1 MSRTKHIDE
10 LIASRRALLG
20 GMVGLP
26 LLNLAGCAT
35 ATQGAAATTG
45 STSANFTSVPPTN
58 ADTVSLPPGY
68 SWRKLIAWGD
78 ALFDTVSPDFDPDA
92 LTRAEQEQRFGQ
104 NNDMLALFAAE
115 YAFPPPRNPTRM
127 FLCANLEYFTPAL
140 MFPGVRSPT
149 DLTADQVAA
158 CLAST
163 GVAIVTIEREGAGWR
178 IVKDA
183 APGAGFNRR
192 ITPFTPAIF
201 SGPGAQHPWIRAAGE
216 IYNAHES
223 SAGPEGAIRCG
234 TYANCAGGQTPW
246 GTYLTAEENFNYIF
260 HASDANAP
268 ALLNARNEAAY
279 IANCRAYSVPVEN
292 PAGHL
297 MPRQYDMSANP
308 HGPSAYGWVV
318 EIDPYD
324 PNWAPR
330 KRTALGR
337 RKGECAT
344 TALARDG
351 RVAVYSG
358 DDQANQ
364 YVYKFVSNGRFDL
377 NNRLANRDLLDDGV
391 LYVARFEADGSGRW
405 LAMTPD
411 AVNAARGDEA
421 PFADQGDVVM
431 RAREAARILGAT
443 PMDRPEDVEA
453 ILDSNWVGLGP
464 VLVVCTNNRAPAT
477 AHPGNPRREG
487 PVNDDGAQTNAAGHI
502 IRIDESDA
510 DASATTFTWDVFAL
524 AGDPNA
530 ATVTTPSRTGQPLP
544 ISTAINGVATFS
556 GDRFACPDNVC
567 FDSRLNVWI
576 TTDGSDAVFPDCNDA
591 VVVTTAVG
599 DGPRVVKR
607 FLVGPMG
614 AEICGPT
621 MAPDERAFFASIQHP
636 GESDVNGVEINTLR
650 WERAQRPPSSFPDGG
665 DAWPRSA
672 VVVITREDGGRIGA

>member
-1 MSRTKHIDE
+1 MSSKHISE
-10 LIASRRALLG
+10 LITSRRALLG
-20 GMVGLP
+20 GMAGLP
-26 LLNLAGCAT
+26 LLNLTACAT
-35 ATQGAAATTG
+35 APA
-45 STSANFTSVPPTN
+45 SASGGVSFTSVAATN
-58 ADTVSLPPGY
+58 ADTVTLPVGY

-78 ALFDTVSPDFDPDA
+78 PLFDSVSATFDPDA
-92 LTRAEQEQRFGQ
+92 LTRAEQEQRWGQ
-104 NNDMLALFAAE
+104 NNDMLAIFPAD
-115 YAFPPPRNPTRM
+115 YAFPPPRHQSRM
-127 FLCANLEYFTPAL
+127 LMCANLEYFSPSL
-140 MFPGVRSPT
+140 MFPS
-149 DLTADQVAA
+149 VAA
-158 CLAST
+158 PSAFSAAQVEACMAST
-163 GVAIVTIEREGAGWR
+163 GVAVVTLERDGAGWR
-178 IVKDA
+178 VVRDA

-192 ITPFTPAIF
+192 ITPFTPVIF
-201 SGPGAQHPWIRAAGE
+201 SGPAANHAWIRAAGE
-216 IYNAHES
+216 GYNASET
-223 SAGPEGAIRCG
+223 SAGPEGAVRCG

-260 HASDANAP
+260 HASDENAP
-268 ALLNARNEAAY
+268 ALRDARNDPAY
-279 IANCRAYSVPVEN
+279 VQNCRAYTVPMQN

-297 MPRQYDMSANP
+297 MPRQYDMSLNP

-324 PNWAPR
+324 PHWAPR

-364 YVYKFVSNGRFDL
+364 YVYKFVSSGRFDPD
-377 NNRLANRDLLDDGV
+377 NRLANRDLLDDGV

-411 AVNAARGDEA
+411 AVNAARGDAA
-421 PFADQGDVVM
+421 PFADQGDVVV

-464 VLVVCTNNRAPAT
+464 VLVVCTNNRTPAA

-487 PVNDDGAQTNAAGHI
+487 PVNEGGAQTNAAGHI
-502 IRIDESDA
+502 IRIDEANA

-530 ATVTTPSRTGQPLP
+530 AAVTTPSRTGQPLP
-544 ISTAINGVATFS
+544 ISTAINGVSTIS

-591 VVVTTAVG
+591 VVVTSSVG
-599 DGPRVVKR
+599 DGPRVVRR
-607 FLVGPMG
+607 FLVGPVG

-621 MAPDERAFFASIQHP
+621 MALDERAFFASIQHP
-636 GESDVNGVEINTLR
+636 GENDVSGVEIDTLR
-650 WERAQRPPSSFPDGG
+650 WERGQRPPSSFPDGG
-665 DAWPRSA
+665 EAWPRSA
-672 VVVITREDGGRIGA
+672 VVVITRDDGGRIGD